1 MLVTNIKRIT
11 KSAIINMWRSR
22 IVSLSSVLV
31 MTITLFVFGSLIFS
45 NAMLDSAL
53 NQIKDKVDINVYFTT
68 TAPEEE
74 IFALKKSLEI
84 LPEVGLVEYV
94 SREEALT
101 NFKERHKDD
110 QLTLQAL
117 EELNDNPLGAV
128 LNIQAKETSQYESIA
143 QFLNSDSALSGEG
156 VSIIDKI
163 NYYQNKLVIDRL
175 SKVIEATEKI
185 GFIVTLILVIMSV
198 IITLNTI
205 RLTIYIS
212 KEEISVMRL
221 VGASNRYVQGPFVMA
236 GIVYGLIAS
245 ICTLVVFLP
254 LAYYL
259 GDFTQK
265 LFALNIFDHYLGNF
279 FAISGMI
286 ILSGIVLG
294 IVSAY
299 LAIQRY
305 LKV

>member
-1 MLVTNIKRIT
+1 MLITNTKRIT
-11 KSAIINMWRSR
+11 KSALTNMWRSR

-31 MTITLFVFGSLIFS
+31 MIITLFVFGSLIFS

-53 NQIKDKVDINVYFTT
+53 GQIKDKVDINVYFTT
-68 TAPEEE
+68 TAPEED
-74 IFALKKSLEI
+74 ILYLKKSIES
-84 LPEVGLVEYV
+84 LPEVGFVEYV
-94 SREEALT
+94 SREKALE
-101 NFKERHKDD
+101 NFRERHSDD

-143 QFLNSDSALSGEG
+143 SFLSSDSALSGEG
-156 VSIIDKI
+156 VSIIDKV
-163 NYYQNKLVIDRL
+163 NYYQNKVVIDKL
-175 SKVIEATEKI
+175 SKIIIATEKI
-185 GFIVTLILVIMSV
+185 GFIVTLILVVMSI
-198 IITLNTI
+198 IITFNTI

-221 VGASNRYVQGPFVMA
+221 VGASNQYVRGPFVMA
-236 GIVYGLIAS
+236 GIAYGLISAF
-245 ICTLVVFLP
+245 CTLIVFLP

-265 LFALNIFDHYLGNF
+265 LFALNMFDHYLGNF
-279 FAISGMI
+279 FSISAIIIVSGI
-286 ILSGIVLG
+286 ILGV
-294 IVSAY
+294 VSAD